1 MVVGMIIVGII
12 FFAGFG
18 QAVHYLW
25 NWLMP
30 EIFGLHAISYWQA
43 IGLLGLTWLLFGG
56 FGWLGGP
63 GRRHFRGGPMGRR
76 LRHMTPEQRDTLLVH
91 ELAHLRRG
99 DHWVRRLELLGAT
112 NLGTMFGKPAA
123 NVFILLRT
131 RLVGE
136 RFPHLQ
142 IL

>member
-1 MVVGMIIVGII
+1 MKPKWMVNVVKLLVVAVI

-30 EIFGLHAISYWQA
+30 EIFGLHPITYWQS

-63 GRRHFRGGPMGRR
+63 RRRFSGGPMGRR
-76 LRHMTPEQRDTLLVH
+76 LRHMSPEQRDRFLQTV
-91 ELAHLRRG
+91 
-99 DHWVRRLELLGAT
+99 LESL
-112 NLGTMFGKPAA
+112 
-123 NVFILLRT
+123 
-131 RLVGE
+131 GE
-136 RFPHLQ
+136 RDSPSGTQ
-142 IL
+142 TAGAQS